1 MMNADPRRPG
11 PVRLVD
17 LSLGDPG
24 YEPPEQAKAAAVSAL
39 GGGIGG
45 YAPQGGFPWLR
56 LALAAKLRE
65 SNNIAGDPDN
75 IVVTSGASHGLFA
88 ALSAVCRPGDRVLV
102 PDPGFPLYR
111 LPARILGLN
120 AVRYPLAAASAY
132 QPDWEALDELLPGAP
147 VLIWKFPSNPLGVAA
162 PSARPARNLA
172 MPGR

>member
-1 MMNADPRRPG
+1 MMNADTRRPG

-65 SNNIAGDPDN
+65 SNNIAGRPDN
-75 IVVTSGASHGLFA
+75 IVVPSGATHGRFPA
-88 ALSAVCRPGDRVLV
+88 PPPAWRTGDRVAG
-102 PDPGFPLYR
+102 PQPGVSL
-111 LPARILGLN
+111 
-120 AVRYPLAAASAY
+120 
-132 QPDWEALDELLPGAP
+132 
-147 VLIWKFPSNPLGVAA
+147 
-162 PSARPARNLA
+162 RP
-172 MPGR
+172 P